1 MLVGVKSSFVA
12 IYHSNSNFDNKAT
25 FDYFMF
31 HVNGL
36 MNLLFPVE
44 QQQSLW
50 FDANLHGLPWCL
62 SSKESAFN
70 AGDTEDVGLIPG
82 SGRSPR
88 GGNGN
93 PLLYSCLENPR
104 DRGTWQAI
112 IHRISKSQE
121 QLNTHIQSFTN
132 ILWLGTHG
140 ALRQSTKN

>member
-1 MLVGVKSSFVA
+1 MSVGVKSSFVA
-12 IYHSNSNFDNKAT
+12 IYHSNSNFDSKAT
-25 FDYFMF
+25 FDYFML

-44 QQQSLW
+44 QQQSLC

-62 SSKESAFN
+62 SSKNLPSMQETQEMWVRSL
-70 AGDTEDVGLIPG
+70 GQED
-82 SGRSPR
+82 
-88 GGNGN
+88 
-93 PLLYSCLENPR
+93 PLEEEMATHYSCLENPR

-112 IHRISKSQE
+112 IHRIAKSQE